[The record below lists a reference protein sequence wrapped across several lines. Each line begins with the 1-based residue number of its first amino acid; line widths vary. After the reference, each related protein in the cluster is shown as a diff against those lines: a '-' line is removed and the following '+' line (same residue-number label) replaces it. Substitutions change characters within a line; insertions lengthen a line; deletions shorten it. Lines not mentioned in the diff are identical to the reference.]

1 MLIKVNGENREFHTP
16 LNVLSLTEQLQLNS
30 TQVAVERNLAIVP
43 RSLYAEVMLNEG
55 DAIEIVH
62 FIGGG

>member
-1 MLIKVNGENREFHTP
+1 MKIKVNGENREFAAP
-16 LNVLSLTEQLQLNS
+16 LNVLGLTEHLQLNPK
-30 TQVAVERNLAIVP
+30 QIAIEHNFAIVP